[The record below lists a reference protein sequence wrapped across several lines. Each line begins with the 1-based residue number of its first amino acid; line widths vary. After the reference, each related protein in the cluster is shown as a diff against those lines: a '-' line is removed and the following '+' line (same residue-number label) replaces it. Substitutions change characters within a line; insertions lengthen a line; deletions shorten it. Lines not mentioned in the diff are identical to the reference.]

1 LWGCTQNTEQ
11 WTAVDA
17 TNNVSLAQGVSSQKT
32 VYDPCPVGFKV
43 PPIYLTPA
51 ITCDGKNHTAVYS
64 PFLSTLTTED
74 KIYSENANTP
84 YTSHADVQNSMAFE
98 FYTNRMSGTTKS
110 GDTFKLYL
118 FGQLMSTTGE
128 YHGVNRFGYYWS
140 CTRWATTNSQDHTK
154 LYSLRFA
161 YGEGTSE
168 FYNMYGNTDTYGMP
182 ILAMV
187 GN

>member
-1 LWGCTQNTEQ
+1 
-11 WTAVDA
+11 
-17 TNNVSLAQGVSSQKT
+17 
-32 VYDPCPVGFKV
+32 
-43 PPIYLTPA
+43 
-51 ITCDGKNHTAVYS
+51 
-64 PFLSTLTTED
+64 
-74 KIYSENANTP
+74 
-84 YTSHADVQNSMAFE
+84 MAFE